1 MSREEYCT
9 RKWTSDA
16 GASWWCPPKACMF
29 CDHCTDIFWDYTNGP
44 YMIICDIDID
54 PTDGGYDGTCRSF
67 VEDGDGN
74 DIQTAAD

>member
-1 MSREEYCT
+1 
-9 RKWTSDA
+9 
-16 GASWWCPPKACMF
+16 MF